1 MARRIIVPN
10 DRFDRANVLEAT
22 NNGKTRS
29 RDVCVGA
36 GRGGERER
44 TERVFRDIHGAE
56 YNRHPDF
63 VLVDGRNAAGHDD
76 IQRRHWAVVCADRR
90 SPR

>member
-1 MARRIIVPN
+1 
-10 DRFDRANVLEAT
+10 
-22 NNGKTRS
+22 
-29 RDVCVGA
+29 VGA

-63 VLVDGRNAAGHDD
+63 VLVDGRNAAGDD
-76 IQRRHWAVVCADRR
+76 DVQRRHWAVVCADRR
-90 SPR
+90 GAR